1 MTDRVRVRELTSCD
15 GFALRVGEDVLVHLS
30 ARVPSWARA
39 AAAQH
44 LSDVVRSARR
54 AYYATASLG
63 LGDAIC
69 LLPIV
74 VVRSYPVSRR
84 PFAPGRRLVR
94 GSMNVGVTAGR

>member
-1 MTDRVRVRELTSCD
+1 MMDRVRVRELTSCD

-30 ARVPSWARA
+30 ARVPSWAQA

-74 VVRSYPVSRR
+74 VVRSDCAHTPTALAGQRHMR
-84 PFAPGRRLVR
+84 ALLL
-94 GSMNVGVTAGR
+94 TAGISG